1 MAIIPYW
8 WLFCP
13 CPCLRAPL
21 VQLFVMYCSESV
33 PLCNMYNP
41 MFHAVLQELTWLP
54 QEDLIYLP
62 ISMLTSQEKK
72 RPKISV
78 LTYKAWIENTSNI
91 TNNTWWGMYIYVCP
105 SNPGK
110 LPTAKIKIQE
120 DSWKT
125 SKGWIQSVKHTPTD
139 NHKLLL

>member
-1 MAIIPYW
+1 MAIIPYQ

-13 CPCLRAPL
+13 CPCFRAPL

-41 MFHAVLQELTWLP
+41 VFHAVLQELTWLP

-72 RPKISV
+72 AQDARYLSSPTKLELKIL
-78 LTYKAWIENTSNI
+78 LTLLI
-91 TNNTWWGMYIYVCP
+91 IYDEEYTYMSAP
-105 SNPGK
+105 Q
-110 LPTAKIKIQE
+110 IQANYPL
-120 DSWKT
+120 
-125 SKGWIQSVKHTPTD
+125 QR
-139 NHKLLL
+139 